1 MQSELYKILGV
12 PRTTLWRAVKRLESL
27 GYVKIIK
34 VNRLN
39 KIVLLK
45 EPQK

>member
-1 MQSELYKILGV
+1 MQSELYRMLGV
-12 PRTTLWRAVKRLESL
+12 PRTTLWRAVRRLESL
-27 GYVKIIK
+27 GYVRIVK

-45 EPQK
+45 EPQR